1 MGTVNKI
8 INIFASPREAFVS
21 IDEKPTW
28 LVPYIIVIIFVLFML
43 YMTMD
48 IQASDRMSVMQAR
61 NMTDQQIQA
70 AQSQMQGPL
79 KYIGFVVAPLGL
91 LVVNLIIAGLLLFA
105 SNLMIG
111 GQEVGYKKI
120 LSLLM
125 WSGLVGILGILITTF
140 LAIQKGTMIGVSLDL
155 SILLPSLPPG
165 ESKTFLYYLLA
176 RFDLFVFWQM
186 ILWIIGLS
194 VIYKTTIQKAVAPV
208 LTLWA
213 IWVIVS
219 VGFGSLVGK
228 FIPGM

>member
-1 MGTVNKI
+1 MEGETTTTTTPTKPMGTVNKI

-140 LAIQKGTMIGVSLDL
+140 LAIAF
-155 SILLPSLPPG
+155 IL
-165 ESKTFLYYLLA
+165 K
-176 RFDLFVFWQM
+176 
-186 ILWIIGLS
+186 
-194 VIYKTTIQKAVAPV
+194 
-208 LTLWA
+208 
-213 IWVIVS
+213 
-219 VGFGSLVGK
+219 
-228 FIPGM
+228 